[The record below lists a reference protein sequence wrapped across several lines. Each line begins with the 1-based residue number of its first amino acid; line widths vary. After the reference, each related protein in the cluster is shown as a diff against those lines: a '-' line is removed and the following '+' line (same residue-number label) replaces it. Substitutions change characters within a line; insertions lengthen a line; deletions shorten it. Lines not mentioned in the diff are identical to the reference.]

1 MERGTIVSGDECL
14 INLDVEVRDNVDLV
28 YITKKLREALKE
40 NQMYGADYPYNGI
53 EVKRPFDKY
62 GNHYLT
68 YPEHVTIEL
77 HELVSQAQEDVVNVV
92 KLMNETLSGSEIFKK
107 SFTMAYHGYLY
118 DEKQE
123 LKDSSEKTVSDMF
136 NTMLKNQVR
145 RVGEI
150 EEKEDN
156 LLWKGHVTYEFEH
169 LLNEVNH
176 ILIYYEDSKLY
187 GFDTESKLGET
198 SAIQYTNPLDRSSK
212 LGNLLQ
218 FANESGVDDV
228 VNFEKNKFRD
238 LELLQEKLGK
248 EWVFVKDDDTR
259 PYLPFER
266 HEREINY
273 MHPLDYQ
280 YELAV
285 NIVAA
290 RNVNTGEAFEVK
302 GFSKDIQS
310 ESLLYFGGNLRP
322 CTALKVSYLL
332 ESLPLEELGFKV
344 DSRRMMGEFLLNK
357 RELSGKDLIRPSV
370 ALEGLKILDLSV
382 EEKSKKAENV
392 NHKK

>member
-14 INLDVEVRDNVDLV
+14 INLDVEVRDNADFV
-28 YITKKLREALKE
+28 YITQKLRKALKE
-40 NQMYGADYPYNGI
+40 NQMSDDNYSYNGI

-68 YPEHVTIEL
+68 NPKHITIEL

-92 KLMNETLSGSEIFKK
+92 KLMDETLSDSEVFKK

-118 DEKQE
+118 DEKQK
-123 LKDSSEKTVSDMF
+123 LKDLSEKTVSDMF
-136 NTMLKNQVR
+136 DTMLKNQVR
-145 RVGEI
+145 HVGEI

-176 ILIYYEDSKLY
+176 ILTYRDDTKLY
-187 GFDTESKLGET
+187 GFDIESKLGET
-198 SAIQYTNPLDRSSK
+198 SAIQYINPFDRSSK
-212 LGNLLQ
+212 MGNLLQ
-218 FANESGVDDV
+218 AANESGVDDV
-228 VNFEKNKFRD
+228 VNFEKNKFWD

-248 EWVFVKDDDTR
+248 DWVFVKDNDNR

-285 NIVAA
+285 DVVAA
-290 RNVNTGEAFEVK
+290 RNVNTGEAFEIK
-302 GFSKDIQS
+302 GFSKEHQP

-357 RELSGKDLIRPSV
+357 RELAGKDLIRPSV

-382 EEKSKKAENV
+382 EEKSNKEEKV
-392 NHKK
+392 NSRK